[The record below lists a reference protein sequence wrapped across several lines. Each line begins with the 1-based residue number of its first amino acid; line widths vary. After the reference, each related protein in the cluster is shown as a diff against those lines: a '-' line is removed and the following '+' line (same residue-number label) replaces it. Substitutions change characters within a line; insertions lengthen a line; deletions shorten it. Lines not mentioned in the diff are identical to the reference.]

1 MLDKDRQI
9 LYGVIYMWISKR
21 YGKLVNITEKK
32 QIPRSRGQ
40 TSGYQWGES
49 GEEQYSGEE
58 VAGTNYWE

>member
-1 MLDKDRQI
+1 
-9 LYGVIYMWISKR
+9 MWMSKR